1 MLGLIKHVK
10 IQQNPGRT
18 NRIRTRNLSKSFIVY
33 RFGPYIKPMKIDMK
47 KLIALFALVLGFAFS
62 SNAQGVLKFKQ
73 EKHDFGTITE
83 GTVATYSFE
92 FTNTG
97 KTPVV
102 ISNVQPSCG
111 CTTPDWTRE
120 PIMPGK
126 TGKVTAAYNSAGRPG
141 NFNKTVTVINNG
153 QVSQIVLAIQG
164 SVAAKR

>member
-10 IQQNPGRT
+10 IQQIPRRP
-18 NRIRTRNLSKSFIVY
+18 NRIRTRNLPKSFIVY
-33 RFGPYIKPMKIDMK
+33 RFGPYKKSMKLDMK
-47 KLIALFALVLGFAFS
+47 KLIALFALVLGFAFT
-62 SNAQGVLKFKQ
+62 SNAQGALKFKQ

-120 PIMPGK
+120 PVMPGK
-126 TGKVTAAYNSAGRPG
+126 TGKVTASYNSAGRPG
-141 NFNKTVTVINNG
+141 NFNKTVTVMNNG
-153 QVSQIVLAIQG
+153 QVSQIVLSIQG

>member
-1 MLGLIKHVK
+1 MLGIIKHVK
-10 IQQNPGRT
+10 IQQNPRRP

>member
-1 MLGLIKHVK
+1 M
-10 IQQNPGRT
+10 
-18 NRIRTRNLSKSFIVY
+18 SKSFIVY

>member
-1 MLGLIKHVK
+1 M
-10 IQQNPGRT
+10 P
-18 NRIRTRNLSKSFIVY
+18 KSFIVY
-33 RFGPYIKPMKIDMK
+33 RFEANKKSMKVDMK
-47 KLIALFALVLGFAFS
+47 KLIALFALVLGFAFT
-62 SNAQGVLKFKQ
+62 SNAQGALKFKQ

-120 PIMPGK
+120 PVMPGK
-126 TGKVTAAYNSAGRPG
+126 TGKVTASYNSAGRPG
-141 NFNKTVTVINNG
+141 NFNKTVTVMNNG
-153 QVSQIVLAIQG
+153 QVSQIVLSIQG
-164 SVAAKR
+164 NVAAKR

>member
-10 IQQNPGRT
+10 IQQNPRRP